1 MQLIIIF
8 SGYLYNKT
16 FVVLTAFVEFV
27 WLRLCVCVG
36 VCLSKNFEHKSEQCV
51 RNNHVVVEIS
61 SLKECRNLPPKI
73 NKLVIALVP
82 EL

>member
-1 MQLIIIF
+1 MAE
-8 SGYLYNKT
+8 T
-16 FVVLTAFVEFV
+16 V
-27 WLRLCVCVG
+27 CVCVC

-51 RNNHVVVEIS
+51 RNNRVVVEIS

-73 NKLVIALVP
+73 NKLVIAVVL

>member
-1 MQLIIIF
+1 MQLITIF

-27 WLRLCVCVG
+27 WLRLCVCVC

-51 RNNHVVVEIS
+51 RNNRVVFAIS

-73 NKLVIALVP
+73 SKLVIAVVP